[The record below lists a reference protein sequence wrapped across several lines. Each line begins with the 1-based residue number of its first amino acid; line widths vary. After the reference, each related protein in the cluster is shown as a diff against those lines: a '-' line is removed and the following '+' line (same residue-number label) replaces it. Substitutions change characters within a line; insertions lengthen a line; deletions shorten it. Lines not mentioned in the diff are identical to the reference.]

1 MFHRTYVQIKRF
13 VKNVYFFVLFNWRAA
28 ATEVPWQSRG
38 GVSWIWLDCA
48 SNACYPAKESC
59 RWQFEAFVNTAD
71 LLYILRSDLCK
82 KVFNEN
88 LGKTEDLLMT
98 YKAMQ
103 RMILKS
109 RIMRKWWEKE
119 QRFTKT
125 TKGRKM
131 RNEALK
137 AATVA
142 TQVNKWAEYLQQW
155 TINQQRL

>member
-1 MFHRTYVQIKRF
+1 M
-13 VKNVYFFVLFNWRAA
+13 LSM
-28 ATEVPWQSRG
+28 EDPS
-38 GVSWIWLDCA
+38 
-48 SNACYPAKESC
+48 AKENC

-103 RMILKS
+103 QMILKS
-109 RIMRKWWEKE
+109 RIMRKWRGKE

-125 TKGRKM
+125 RKGRGI
-131 RNEALK
+131 RNGSFESGDNSNSS
-137 AATVA
+137 
-142 TQVNKWAEYLQQW
+142 Q
-155 TINQQRL
+155 